1 MPSFFLSIGESF
13 AIFSSRFSPSLWAV
27 RMPFSILFLSR
38 TSCLEPQILKPRHGC
53 GKFRLL
59 RQITD
64 LTGQIL
70 RMVMAVSSI
79 YRAPAVSRG
88 GKTQEQRKY
97 RCLAGIFRSQK
108 TEHLPVGNL
117 KGQIEHPSAC
127 PVTFCQVSKTD
138 HILWS
143 FPSLV
148 SFMML
153 TNCSSA
159 KQLPQF
165 CKHSKSADLLRKSL
179 LSHV

>member
-1 MPSFFLSIGESF
+1 
-13 AIFSSRFSPSLWAV
+13 
-27 RMPFSILFLSR
+27 MPFSILFLS
-38 TSCLEPQILKPRHGC
+38 THGCLEPQILKPRHGC

-79 YRAPAVSRG
+79 YGAPAVPRG
-88 GKTQEQRKY
+88 RKTQEQRKY